1 MPRVSIVVWQDPD
14 AFEEEYGENAE
25 NVAGF
30 LDPEDWEAH
39 MLNVNRTLGLGT
51 VHEFTHLVSLARNPE
66 IPNNPK
72 WLWEAVAIYESNRP
86 PPPKPS
92 TLSCITPTSI
102 PTLDELDDHPVNIY
116 RVGHLLA
123 EFIVMTWSQQT
134 LGELV
139 ATNGDVL
146 STLNVAPDEFE
157 QMWLDY
163 VNSGYDM
170 PQSGGQGVTDC

>member
-86 PPPKPS
+86 PPPQA
-92 TLSCITPTSI
+92 IHFVMHHAH
-102 PTLDELDDHPVNIY
+102 DDP
-116 RVGHLLA
+116 
-123 EFIVMTWSQQT
+123 
-134 LGELV
+134 
-139 ATNGDVL
+139 
-146 STLNVAPDEFE
+146 APRR
-157 QMWLDY
+157 
-163 VNSGYDM
+163 
-170 PQSGGQGVTDC
+170 TR